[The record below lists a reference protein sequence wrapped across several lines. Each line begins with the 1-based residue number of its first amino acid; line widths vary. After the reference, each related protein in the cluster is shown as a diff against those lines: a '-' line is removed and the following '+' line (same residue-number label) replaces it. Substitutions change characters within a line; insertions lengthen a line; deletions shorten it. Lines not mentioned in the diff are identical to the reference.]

1 MEIEEIA
8 KEWAK
13 REYFRQSMTG
23 SLDPALTEED
33 YTQQVWERAMFEG
46 DQKYRIMKGETV
58 DEAEEL
64 ATFKAQQERKQVVML
79 QRAKDEMKE
88 LLRDTDDDKKDDKE

>member
-33 YTQQVWERAMFEG
+33 YTQQAM
-46 DQKYRIMKGETV
+46 R
-58 DEAEEL
+58 
-64 ATFKAQQERKQVVML
+64 RKNWP
-79 QRAKDEMKE
+79 R
-88 LLRDTDDDKKDDKE
+88 LRHNKNGSK